1 MKLERVH
8 YCGRCYHSVNGK
20 PIRRDTLDAIG
31 KEWFGEKGWEQI
43 SQAMESKGYAEIR
56 QTPPIQVTPDEERNA
71 LETANK
77 KIAALENQMAK
88 LTGTTFYLEGG
99 NKV

>member
-1 MKLERVH
+1 MRLERVK

-20 PIRRDTLDAIG
+20 PIRRDTLDVIG
-31 KEWFGEKGWEQI
+31 KELFGEGWGKI
-43 SQAMESKGYAEIR
+43 SQAMESNGFAEIR
-56 QTPPIQVTPDEERNA
+56 QTPMQTSPDKTRNA
-71 LETANK
+71 LDDALA
-77 KIAALENQMAK
+77 KIAALENQVAK